1 MFILTHRDVVIN
13 ANIWYNE
20 YVRGDSMLK
29 NLPIGRDNFKDVIER
44 DLYYVDKTNIIE
56 EILRTDSYV
65 SLFPRPRRFGK
76 SLFIS
81 MIDNFFNIEYKDTN
95 MHLFDGLKISNSKY
109 YNRLSSNP
117 VIKLD
122 FKFLKQDNFDIM
134 YKAYTE
140 MIRELY
146 SKKEYL
152 KEKLSE
158 SEKKLYDSFLY
169 RTASIENYQRAVYTL
184 SYMLYKYYG
193 KKTIVLIDEYD
204 VPIQQGYLEGFYD
217 DIVSFIREVF
227 SSSLKGN
234 EYIEFAIMTGVLRV
248 SKESL
253 FSDLNNVEVY
263 GIVDRLYNESFG
275 FTNEETKELLN
286 YYDLELND
294 DVKNMYDGYN
304 FNGTEI
310 YNPWSIINY
319 CADKELKPYWTNTS
333 GNSLVLKCIKE
344 CSEDIK
350 VVFEKLLLGE
360 SIDFTYNE
368 KVTYLDYN
376 DLKSLDNILNLLFIS
391 GYLTIDRIEKNSFG
405 NNKMYAK
412 LPNGETRGL
421 FNDVIREIL
430 NTEYRI
436 QTPLIEQFCLG
447 ILNNDKELIQL
458 TLNRILPNISYMDSS
473 ESFYHGY
480 LLGLFSMFL
489 NNKNF
494 IVRSNRESGLGRF
507 DLMIK
512 KVDNSVGMIIEL
524 KVTDY
529 DKDEVALKAL
539 EQINSKK
546 YKQELIDSNVDKI
559 YEYAIAIGRK
569 ECSVK

>member
-1 MFILTHRDVVIN
+1 MK
-13 ANIWYNE
+13 
-20 YVRGDSMLK
+20 M
-29 NLPIGRDNFKDVIER
+29 LPIGRDNFKDIMDN

-56 EILRTDSYV
+56 EILYNKNYV

-81 MIDNFFNIEYKDTN
+81 MIDNFFNIEYKDIN
-95 MHLFDGLKISNSKY
+95 KNLFDGLKISKSEY
-109 YNRLSSNP
+109 YSRLSSNP

-122 FKFLKQDNFDIM
+122 FKNLKQDNYEDM
-134 YKAYTE
+134 YESYKG
-140 MIRELY
+140 MIRKLY
-146 SKKEYL
+146 SDKRYL
-152 KEKLSE
+152 LEILNDDEKD
-158 SEKKLYDSFLY
+158 LYNSFLY
-169 RTASIENYQRAVYTL
+169 ENANKDRYQKAVYTL
-184 SYMLYKYYG
+184 TEMLCKYYG
-193 KKTIVLIDEYD
+193 KKTIILIDEYD
-204 VPIQQGYLEGFYD
+204 VPIQQGYLEGFYK

-234 EYIEFAIMTGVLRV
+234 EYVEFAIMTGVLRV

-253 FSDLNNVEVY
+253 FSDLNNVKVY
-263 GIVDRLYNESFG
+263 SIMDDAFNEAFG
-275 FTNEETKELLN
+275 FNTKETEEILS
-286 YYDLELND
+286 YYDLELNE

-319 CADKELKPYWTNTS
+319 CADKKLKPYWTNTS

-344 CSEDIK
+344 CTEDIK
-350 VVFEKLLLGE
+350 IVFEKLLLGE
-360 SIDFTYNE
+360 GVEFIYNE

-376 DLKSLDNILNLLFIS
+376 DLKSLNNILNLLFIS
-391 GYLTIDRIEKNSFG
+391 GYLTIDKSVKDEFG
-405 NNKMYAK
+405 DIYLTVK

-421 FNDVIREIL
+421 FRNIILEIL
-430 NTEYRI
+430 NDDYKIDTF
-436 QTPLIEQFCLG
+436 LIRQFCLG
-447 ILNNDKELIQL
+447 ILNNDKELIQF

-512 KVDNSVGMIIEL
+512 ATDNSVGMIIEL
-524 KVTDY
+524 KITDY
-529 DKDEVALKAL
+529 DMDEVALKAL

-546 YKQELIDSNVDKI
+546 YKQELIDSKVEKI
-559 YEYAIAIGRK
+559 YEYAICFEKK

>member
-1 MFILTHRDVVIN
+1 
-13 ANIWYNE
+13 
-20 YVRGDSMLK
+20 MLK
-29 NLPIGRDNFKDVIER
+29 KLPIGMDNFKDIIEK
-44 DLYYVDKTNIIE
+44 DYYYVDKTNIIE
-56 EILRTDSYV
+56 EILSTGSYV

-81 MIDNFFNIEYKDTN
+81 MIDQFFNIEYKDSN
-95 MHLFDGLKISNSKY
+95 KLFNGLKISKSEY
-109 YNRLSSNP
+109 YNRLSSTP

-122 FKFLKQDNFDIM
+122 FKFLKQDNFEVM
-134 YKAYTE
+134 YGAFKE

-146 SKKEYL
+146 SDREYV
-152 KEKLSE
+152 LSVLND
-158 SEKKLYDSFLY
+158 SEKEMFNKFFY
-169 RTASIENYQRAVYTL
+169 RKADIEDYQKSIYIL
-184 SYMLYKYYG
+184 SKMLYKYSN
-193 KKTIVLIDEYD
+193 KKVIILIDEYD

-234 EYIEFAIMTGVLRV
+234 EYVEFAIMTGVLRV

-263 GIVDRLYNESFG
+263 GIIDKSYNEAFG
-275 FTNEETKELLN
+275 FTSDETKELLN
-286 YYDLELND
+286 YYNLELNN

-304 FNGTEI
+304 FNGKEI

-319 CADKELKPYWTNTS
+319 AKYKELKPFWVNTS
-333 GNSLVLKCIKE
+333 GNTLIIDSIKK

-350 VVFEKLLLGE
+350 VVFEKLLTGE
-360 SIDFTYNE
+360 SVEFIYNE

-376 DLKSLDNILNLLFIS
+376 DLNSLDNVLNLLFIS
-391 GYLTIDRIEKNSFG
+391 GYLTIDRVEITPFG
-405 NNKMYAK
+405 NDKIYAK
-412 LPNGETRGL
+412 LPNAESRGL
-421 FNDVIREIL
+421 FNNIISEIL
-430 NTEYRI
+430 STDYKI
-436 QTPLIEQFCLG
+436 QSRFVESFCLG
-447 ILNNDKELIQL
+447 ILNNDKELIQN
-458 TLNRILPNISYMDSS
+458 TLNRILPNISYMDTS

-489 NNKNF
+489 NNKRF

-512 KVDNSVGMIIEL
+512 ATDNSVGMIIEL
-524 KVTDY
+524 KVG
-529 DKDEVALKAL
+529 DKELDAISLKAL

-546 YKQELIDSNVDKI
+546 YEEELKDSGITNI
-559 YEYAIAIGRK
+559 YRYAIAISSK

>member
-1 MFILTHRDVVIN
+1 MK
-13 ANIWYNE
+13 
-20 YVRGDSMLK
+20 M
-29 NLPIGRDNFKDVIER
+29 LPIGRDNFKDLMDN
-44 DLYYVDKTNIIE
+44 DLYYVDKTDIIE
-56 EILRTDSYV
+56 QLLYNKNYV

-81 MIDNFFNIEYKDTN
+81 MVDQFFNIEYKDN
-95 MHLFDGLKISNSKY
+95 NKNLFDGLKISKSNY

-122 FKFLKQDNFDIM
+122 FKNLKQNNYEVM
-134 YKAYTE
+134 YNSYKE

-152 KEKLSE
+152 KEILND
-158 SEKKLYDSFLY
+158 SEKELYDSFLY
-169 RTASIENYQRAVYTL
+169 ETADISKYQKAVTIL
-184 SYMLYKYYG
+184 SGMLYRYYNR
-193 KKTIVLIDEYD
+193 KVIILIDEYD
-204 VPIQQGYLEGFYD
+204 VPIQQAYLEGFYD

-234 EYIEFAIMTGVLRV
+234 EYVEFAIMTGVLRV

-253 FSDLNNVEVY
+253 FSDLNNVMVY
-263 GIVDRLYNESFG
+263 GIVDKFYNEAFG
-275 FTNEETKELLN
+275 FTTKETKEILA
-286 YYDLELND
+286 YYNLELND

-310 YNPWSIINY
+310 YNPWSILNY
-319 CADKELKPYWTNTS
+319 CYNKELKPYWVNTS
-333 GNSLVLKCIKE
+333 GNSLILNCIKN
-344 CSEDIK
+344 CSENIK
-350 VVFEKLLLGE
+350 VVFEKLLIGE
-360 SIDFTYNE
+360 SVEFLYNE

-376 DLKSLDNILNLLFIS
+376 DLNSLDNILNLLLIS
-391 GYLTIDRIEKNSFG
+391 GYLTIDKTVKDEFSNIY
-405 NNKMYAK
+405 MTAK

-421 FNDVIREIL
+421 FRSILLEIL
-430 NTEYRI
+430 KDDYRI
-436 QTPLIEQFCLG
+436 DSSLIRQFCSG
-447 ILNNDKELIQL
+447 ILNNNKELIQL
-458 TLNRILPNISYMDSS
+458 TLNRILPSISYMDSS

-489 NNKNF
+489 NNKRF

-512 KVDNSVGMIIEL
+512 DTDNNIGMIIEL
-524 KVTDY
+524 KVGNKELDSI
-529 DKDEVALKAL
+529 ALKAL

-546 YKQELIDSNVDKI
+546 YEEELKDSGITNI
-559 YEYAIAIGRK
+559 YRYAIAISSK

>member
-1 MFILTHRDVVIN
+1 MK
-13 ANIWYNE
+13 
-20 YVRGDSMLK
+20 M
-29 NLPIGRDNFKDVIER
+29 LPIGRDNFKDIIDN

-56 EILRTDSYV
+56 EILYNKNYV

-81 MIDNFFNIEYKDTN
+81 MIDNFFNIEYKDIN
-95 MHLFDGLKISNSKY
+95 KNLFDGLKISKSEY
-109 YNRLSSNP
+109 YSRLSSNP

-122 FKFLKQDNFDIM
+122 FKNLKQDNYEDM
-134 YKAYTE
+134 YESYKG
-140 MIRELY
+140 MIRKLY
-146 SKKEYL
+146 SDKRYL
-152 KEKLSE
+152 LEILNDDEKD
-158 SEKKLYDSFLY
+158 LYNSFLY
-169 RTASIENYQRAVYTL
+169 ENANKDRYQKAVYTL
-184 SYMLYKYYG
+184 TEMLCKYYG
-193 KKTIVLIDEYD
+193 KKTIILIDEYD
-204 VPIQQGYLEGFYD
+204 VPIQQGYLEGFYK

-234 EYIEFAIMTGVLRV
+234 EYVEFAIMTGVLRV

-253 FSDLNNVEVY
+253 FSDLNNVKVY
-263 GIVDRLYNESFG
+263 SIMDDAFNEAFG
-275 FTNEETKELLN
+275 FNTKETEEILS
-286 YYDLELND
+286 YYDLELNE

-333 GNSLVLKCIKE
+333 GNSLIIKCIKE
-344 CSEDIK
+344 CTEDIK
-350 VVFEKLLLGE
+350 IVFERLLLGE
-360 SIDFTYNE
+360 GVEFIYNE

-376 DLKSLDNILNLLFIS
+376 DLKSLNNILNLLFIS
-391 GYLTIDRIEKNSFG
+391 GYLTIDKSVKDEFG
-405 NNKMYAK
+405 DIYLTVK

-421 FNDVIREIL
+421 FRNIILEIL
-430 NTEYRI
+430 NDDYKIDTF
-436 QTPLIEQFCLG
+436 LIRQFCLG
-447 ILNNDKELIQL
+447 ILNNDKELIQF

-512 KVDNSVGMIIEL
+512 ATDNSVGMIIEL
-524 KVTDY
+524 KITDY
-529 DKDEVALKAL
+529 DMDEVALKAL

-546 YKQELIDSNVDKI
+546 YKQELIDSKVEKI
-559 YEYAIAIGRK
+559 YEYAICFGKK
-569 ECSVK
+569 ECRKKKKKVG

>member
-1 MFILTHRDVVIN
+1 
-13 ANIWYNE
+13 
-20 YVRGDSMLK
+20 MLK
-29 NLPIGRDNFKDVIER
+29 KLPIGMDNFKDIIEK
-44 DLYYVDKTNIIE
+44 DYYYVDKTNIIE
-56 EILRTDSYV
+56 EILSTGSYV

-81 MIDNFFNIEYKDTN
+81 MIDQFFNIEYKDSN
-95 MHLFDGLKISNSKY
+95 KLFNGLKISKSEY
-109 YNRLSSNP
+109 YNRLSSTP

-122 FKFLKQDNFDIM
+122 FKFLKQDNFEVM
-134 YKAYTE
+134 YGAFKE

-146 SKKEYL
+146 SDREYV
-152 KEKLSE
+152 LSVLND
-158 SEKKLYDSFLY
+158 SEKEMFNKFFY
-169 RTASIENYQRAVYTL
+169 RKADIEDYQKSIYIL
-184 SYMLYKYYG
+184 SKMLYKYSN
-193 KKTIVLIDEYD
+193 KKVIILIDEYD

-234 EYIEFAIMTGVLRV
+234 EYVEFAIMTGVLRV

-263 GIVDRLYNESFG
+263 GIIDKSYNEAFG
-275 FTNEETKELLN
+275 FTSDETKELLN
-286 YYDLELND
+286 YYNLELNN

-304 FNGTEI
+304 FNGKEI

-319 CADKELKPYWTNTS
+319 AKYKELKPFWVNTS
-333 GNSLVLKCIKE
+333 GNTLIIDSIKK

-350 VVFEKLLLGE
+350 VVFEKLLTGE
-360 SIDFTYNE
+360 SVEFIYNE

-376 DLKSLDNILNLLFIS
+376 DLNSLDNVLNLLFIS
-391 GYLTIDRIEKNSFG
+391 GYLTIDRVEITPFG
-405 NNKMYAK
+405 NDKIYAK
-412 LPNGETRGL
+412 LPNAESRGL
-421 FNDVIREIL
+421 FNNIISEIL
-430 NTEYRI
+430 STDYNI
-436 QTPLIEQFCLG
+436 QSRLVESFCLG
-447 ILNNDKELIQL
+447 ILNNDKELIQN
-458 TLNRILPNISYMDSS
+458 TLNRILPNISYMDTS

-489 NNKNF
+489 NNKRF

-512 KVDNSVGMIIEL
+512 ATDNSVGMIIEL
-524 KVTDY
+524 KVG
-529 DKDEVALKAL
+529 DKELDSIALKAL

-546 YKQELIDSNVDKI
+546 YEEELKDSGITNI
-559 YEYAIAIGRK
+559 YRYAIAISSK

>member
-1 MFILTHRDVVIN
+1 MK
-13 ANIWYNE
+13 
-20 YVRGDSMLK
+20 M
-29 NLPIGRDNFKDVIER
+29 LPIGRDNFKDIMDN

-56 EILRTDSYV
+56 EILYNKNYV

-81 MIDNFFNIEYKDTN
+81 MIDNFFNIEYKDIN
-95 MHLFDGLKISNSKY
+95 KNLFDGLKISKSEY
-109 YNRLSSNP
+109 YSRLSSNP

-122 FKFLKQDNFDIM
+122 FKNLKQDNYEDM
-134 YKAYTE
+134 YESYKG
-140 MIRELY
+140 MIRKLY
-146 SKKEYL
+146 SDKRYL
-152 KEKLSE
+152 LEILNDDEKD
-158 SEKKLYDSFLY
+158 LYNSFLY
-169 RTASIENYQRAVYTL
+169 ENANKDRYQKAVYTL
-184 SYMLYKYYG
+184 TEMLCKYYG
-193 KKTIVLIDEYD
+193 KKTIILIDEYD
-204 VPIQQGYLEGFYD
+204 VPIQQGYLEGFYK

-234 EYIEFAIMTGVLRV
+234 EYVEFAIMTGVLRV

-253 FSDLNNVEVY
+253 FSDLNNVKVY
-263 GIVDRLYNESFG
+263 SIMDDAFNEAFG
-275 FTNEETKELLN
+275 FNTKETEEILS
-286 YYDLELND
+286 YYDLELNE

-319 CADKELKPYWTNTS
+319 CADKKLKPYWTNTS
-333 GNSLVLKCIKE
+333 GNSLVLKCIKG
-344 CSEDIK
+344 CTEDIK
-350 VVFEKLLLGE
+350 IVFEKLLLGE
-360 SIDFTYNE
+360 GVEFIYNE

-376 DLKSLDNILNLLFIS
+376 DLKSLNNILNLFEFGDI
-391 GYLTIDRIEKNSFG
+391 YLTV
-405 NNKMYAK
+405 K

-421 FNDVIREIL
+421 FRNIILEIL
-430 NTEYRI
+430 NDDYKIDTF
-436 QTPLIEQFCLG
+436 LIRQFCLG
-447 ILNNDKELIQL
+447 ILNNDKELIQF

-489 NNKNF
+489 NNKRF

-512 KVDNSVGMIIEL
+512 ATDNSVGMIIEL
-524 KVTDY
+524 KITDY
-529 DKDEVALKAL
+529 DMDEVALKAL

-546 YKQELIDSNVDKI
+546 YKQELIDSKVDKI

>member
-1 MFILTHRDVVIN
+1 M
-13 ANIWYNE
+13 
-20 YVRGDSMLK
+20 K
-29 NLPIGRDNFKDVIER
+29 NLPIGRDNFRDIIEK

-56 EILRTDSYV
+56 EILKTDSYV

-81 MIDNFFNIEYKDTN
+81 MIDYFFNIEYKDKN
-95 MHLFDGLKISNSKY
+95 KHLFDGLKISNSEY

-122 FKFLKQDNFDIM
+122 FKDLKQSNFDVM
-134 YKAYTE
+134 YRAYKE

-146 SKKEYL
+146 SKKKYL
-152 KEKLSE
+152 LDVLDEKEKDLFN
-158 SEKKLYDSFLY
+158 SFLD
-169 RTASIENYQRAVYTL
+169 ENADISKYQKAIKIL
-184 SYMLYKYYG
+184 SSMLYKYYG
-193 KKTIVLIDEYD
+193 KKTIILIDEYD

-234 EYIEFAIMTGVLRV
+234 EYVEFAIMTGVLRV

-253 FSDLNNVEVY
+253 FSDLNNVKVY
-263 GIVDRLYNESFG
+263 SIMEESYNEAFG
-275 FTNEETKELLN
+275 FTTEETKAILK

-304 FNGTEI
+304 FNGSEI
-310 YNPWSIINY
+310 YNPWSILNY
-319 CADKELKPYWTNTS
+319 CFDKKLKPYWVNTS
-333 GNSLVLKCIKE
+333 GNSLILDCIKNS
-344 CSEDIK
+344 SEKIK
-350 VVFEKLLLGE
+350 ITFEKLLLGE
-360 SIDFTYNE
+360 SVEFKYNE

-376 DLKSLDNILNLLFIS
+376 NLTSLDNILNLLFIS
-391 GYLTIDRIEKNSFG
+391 GYLTIDRIDENPFG
-405 NNKMYAK
+405 YDKMYAK
-412 LPNGETRGL
+412 LPNAEVRGL
-421 FNDVIREIL
+421 FNSIILEIL
-430 NTEYRI
+430 NDDYSIE
-436 QTPLIEQFCLG
+436 TPLIEQFCLG

-546 YKQELIDSNVDKI
+546 YKQELMDSNVDKI

>member
-1 MFILTHRDVVIN
+1 MK
-13 ANIWYNE
+13 
-20 YVRGDSMLK
+20 M
-29 NLPIGRDNFKDVIER
+29 LPIGRDNFKDIMDN

-56 EILRTDSYV
+56 EILYNKNYV

-81 MIDNFFNIEYKDTN
+81 MIDNFFNIEYKDIN
-95 MHLFDGLKISNSKY
+95 KNLFDGLKISKSEY
-109 YNRLSSNP
+109 YSRLSSNP

-122 FKFLKQDNFDIM
+122 FKNLKQDNYEDM
-134 YKAYTE
+134 YESYKG
-140 MIRELY
+140 MIRKLY
-146 SKKEYL
+146 SDKRYL
-152 KEKLSE
+152 LEILNDDEKD
-158 SEKKLYDSFLY
+158 LYNSFLY
-169 RTASIENYQRAVYTL
+169 ENANKDRYQKAVYTL
-184 SYMLYKYYG
+184 TEMLCKYYG
-193 KKTIVLIDEYD
+193 KKTIILIDEYD
-204 VPIQQGYLEGFYD
+204 VPIQQGYLEGFYK

-234 EYIEFAIMTGVLRV
+234 EYVEFAIMTGVLRV

-253 FSDLNNVEVY
+253 FSDLNNVKVY
-263 GIVDRLYNESFG
+263 SIMDDAFNEAFG
-275 FTNEETKELLN
+275 FNTKETEEILS
-286 YYDLELND
+286 YYDLEFNE

-319 CADKELKPYWTNTS
+319 CADKELKPYWTNTY
-333 GNSLVLKCIKE
+333 GNSLIIKCIKE
-344 CSEDIK
+344 CTEDLKI
-350 VVFEKLLLGE
+350 VFERLLLGE
-360 SIDFTYNE
+360 GVEFIYNE

-376 DLKSLDNILNLLFIS
+376 DLKSLNNILNLLFIS
-391 GYLTIDRIEKNSFG
+391 GYLTIDKSVKDEFG
-405 NNKMYAK
+405 DIYLTVK

-421 FNDVIREIL
+421 FRNIILEIL
-430 NTEYRI
+430 NDDYKIDTF
-436 QTPLIEQFCLG
+436 LIRQFCLG
-447 ILNNDKELIQL
+447 ILNNDKELIQF

-489 NNKNF
+489 NNKRF

-512 KVDNSVGMIIEL
+512 ATDNSVGMIIEL
-524 KVTDY
+524 KITDY
-529 DKDEVALKAL
+529 DMDEVALKAL

-546 YKQELIDSNVDKI
+546 YKQELIDSKVEKI
-559 YEYAIAIGRK
+559 YEYAICFGKK

>member
-1 MFILTHRDVVIN
+1 MKMYDKM
-13 ANIWYNE
+13 
-20 YVRGDSMLK
+20 YVKEMVYLLK
-29 NLPIGRDNFKDVIER
+29 NLPIGRDNFRDVIER
-44 DLYYVDKTNIIE
+44 NLYYVDKTDIIE
-56 EILRTDSYV
+56 KILSTDSYV

-76 SLFIS
+76 SLFLS
-81 MIDNFFNIEYKDTN
+81 MVDNFFNIEYKDIN
-95 MHLFDGLKISNSKY
+95 KSLFDGLKISKSAY
-109 YNRLSSNP
+109 YNRISSNP

-122 FKFLKQDNFDIM
+122 FKNVKQDNYEIM
-134 YKAYTE
+134 YNSYKE

-146 SKKEYL
+146 SKKDYL
-152 KEKLSE
+152 KEILND
-158 SEKKLYDSFLY
+158 SEKELYDSFLY
-169 RTASIENYQRAVYTL
+169 ETADISKYQKAVTIL
-184 SYMLYKYYG
+184 SGMLYRYYNR
-193 KKTIVLIDEYD
+193 KVIILIDEYD

-234 EYIEFAIMTGVLRV
+234 EYVEFAIMTGVLRV

-263 GIVDRLYNESFG
+263 GIVDSLYNEAFG
-275 FTNEETKELLN
+275 FTTEETKELLE

-304 FNGTEI
+304 FNGVDI
-310 YNPWSIINY
+310 YNPWSIIKY
-319 CADKELKPYWTNTS
+319 AKYKELKPYWINTS
-333 GNSLVLKCIKE
+333 GNSLIINCIKN

-350 VVFEKLLLGE
+350 VVFEKILTGE
-360 SIDFTYNE
+360 SVEFIYNE

-376 DLKSLDNILNLLFIS
+376 DLTSLDNILNLLFIS
-391 GYLTIDRIEKNSFG
+391 GYLTIDKTLKDDFG
-405 NNKMYAK
+405 DIYMTAK

-421 FNDVIREIL
+421 FRSILLEIL
-430 NTEYRI
+430 KDDYKIETS
-436 QTPLIEQFCLG
+436 LIRQFCMG

-489 NNKNF
+489 NNKRF

-512 KVDNSVGMIIEL
+512 AADNSVGMIIEL
-524 KVTDY
+524 KVG
-529 DKDEVALKAL
+529 DKELDPIALKAL

-546 YKQELIDSNVDKI
+546 YEQELVESGITNI
-559 YEYAIAIGRK
+559 YRYAIAIGSK

>member
-1 MFILTHRDVVIN
+1 MK
-13 ANIWYNE
+13 
-20 YVRGDSMLK
+20 M
-29 NLPIGRDNFKDVIER
+29 LPIGRDNFKDIMDN

-56 EILRTDSYV
+56 EILYNKNYV

-81 MIDNFFNIEYKDTN
+81 MIDNFFNIEYKDIN
-95 MHLFDGLKISNSKY
+95 KNLFDGLKISKSEY
-109 YNRLSSNP
+109 YSRLSSNP

-122 FKFLKQDNFDIM
+122 FKNLKQDNYEDM
-134 YKAYTE
+134 YESYKG
-140 MIRELY
+140 MIRKLY
-146 SKKEYL
+146 SDKRYL
-152 KEKLSE
+152 LEILNDDEKD
-158 SEKKLYDSFLY
+158 LYNSFLY
-169 RTASIENYQRAVYTL
+169 ENANKDRYQKAVYTL
-184 SYMLYKYYG
+184 TEMLCKYYG
-193 KKTIVLIDEYD
+193 KKTIILIDEYD
-204 VPIQQGYLEGFYD
+204 VPIQQGYLEGFYK

-234 EYIEFAIMTGVLRV
+234 EYVEFAIMTGVLRV

-253 FSDLNNVEVY
+253 FSDLNNVKVY
-263 GIVDRLYNESFG
+263 SIMDDAFNEAFG
-275 FTNEETKELLN
+275 FNTKETEEILS
-286 YYDLELND
+286 YYDLELNE

-319 CADKELKPYWTNTS
+319 CADKKLKPYWTNTS
-333 GNSLVLKCIKE
+333 GNSLVLKCIKG
-344 CSEDIK
+344 CTEDIK
-350 VVFEKLLLGE
+350 IVFEKLLLGE
-360 SIDFTYNE
+360 GVEFIYNE

-376 DLKSLDNILNLLFIS
+376 DLKSLNNILNLLFIS
-391 GYLTIDRIEKNSFG
+391 GYLTIDKSVKDEFG
-405 NNKMYAK
+405 DIYLTVK

-421 FNDVIREIL
+421 FRNIILEIL
-430 NTEYRI
+430 NDDYKIDTF
-436 QTPLIEQFCLG
+436 LIRQFCLG
-447 ILNNDKELIQL
+447 ILNNDKELIQF

-489 NNKNF
+489 NNKRF

-512 KVDNSVGMIIEL
+512 ATDNSVGMIIEL
-524 KVTDY
+524 KITDY
-529 DKDEVALKAL
+529 DMDEVALKAL

-546 YKQELIDSNVDKI
+546 YKQELIDSKVEKI
-559 YEYAIAIGRK
+559 YEYAICFGKK

>member
-1 MFILTHRDVVIN
+1 MK
-13 ANIWYNE
+13 
-20 YVRGDSMLK
+20 M
-29 NLPIGRDNFKDVIER
+29 LPIGIDNFKDVI
-44 DLYYVDKTNIIE
+44 DNNLYYVDKTNIIE
-56 EILRTDSYV
+56 ELLRTDAYV
-65 SLFPRPRRFGK
+65 VSFSRPRGFGK

-122 FKFLKQDNFDIM
+122 FKNLKQDNFEIM
-134 YKAYTE
+134 YSSYKE

-152 KEKLSE
+152 KEILND
-158 SEKKLYDSFLY
+158 SEKELYDSFLY
-169 RTASIENYQRAVYTL
+169 ETADISKYQKAVTIL
-184 SYMLYKYYG
+184 SGMLYRYYNR
-193 KKTIVLIDEYD
+193 KVIILIDEYD

-234 EYIEFAIMTGVLRV
+234 EYVEFAIMTGVLRV

-253 FSDLNNVEVY
+253 FSDLNNVMVY
-263 GIVDRLYNESFG
+263 GIVDKFYNEAFG
-275 FTNEETKELLN
+275 FTTKETKEILA
-286 YYDLELND
+286 YYNLELND

-310 YNPWSIINY
+310 YNPWSILNY
-319 CADKELKPYWTNTS
+319 CYNKDLKPYWVNTS
-333 GNSLVLKCIKE
+333 GNSLILNCIKN
-344 CSEDIK
+344 CSENIK
-350 VVFEKLLLGE
+350 VVFEKLLIGE
-360 SIDFTYNE
+360 SVEFLYNE

-376 DLKSLDNILNLLFIS
+376 DLNSLDNILNLLLIS
-391 GYLTIDRIEKNSFG
+391 GYLTIDKTVKDEFSNIY
-405 NNKMYAK
+405 MTAK

-421 FNDVIREIL
+421 FRSILLEIL
-430 NTEYRI
+430 KDDYRI
-436 QTPLIEQFCLG
+436 DSSLIRQFCSG
-447 ILNNDKELIQL
+447 ILNNNKELIQL
-458 TLNRILPNISYMDSS
+458 TLNRILPSISYMDSS

-489 NNKNF
+489 NNKRF

-512 KVDNSVGMIIEL
+512 DTDNNIGMIIEL
-524 KVTDY
+524 KVGNKELDSI
-529 DKDEVALKAL
+529 ELKAL

-546 YKQELIDSNVDKI
+546 YEEELKDSGITNI
-559 YEYAIAIGRK
+559 YKYAIAISPK

>member
-1 MFILTHRDVVIN
+1 MK
-13 ANIWYNE
+13 
-20 YVRGDSMLK
+20 M
-29 NLPIGRDNFKDVIER
+29 LPIGRDNFKDIMDN

-56 EILRTDSYV
+56 EILYNKNYV

-81 MIDNFFNIEYKDTN
+81 MIDNFFNIEYKDIN
-95 MHLFDGLKISNSKY
+95 SHLFDGLKISNSEY

-122 FKFLKQDNFDIM
+122 FKFLKQSSFDVM
-134 YKAYTE
+134 YGAFKE

-152 KEKLSE
+152 KVKLSE
-158 SEKKLYDSFLY
+158 SEKELYDSFLY
-169 RTASIENYQRAVYTL
+169 RTASIENYQKAVYTL
-184 SYMLYKYYG
+184 TEMLYKYYG
-193 KKTIVLIDEYD
+193 KKTIILIDEYD

-234 EYIEFAIMTGVLRV
+234 EYVEFAIMTGVLRV

-253 FSDLNNVEVY
+253 FSDLNNVRVY
-263 GIVDRLYNESFG
+263 GIVDKLYNEAFG
-275 FTNEETKELLN
+275 FTTVETKEILK
-286 YYDLELND
+286 YYNLELND

-310 YNPWSIINY
+310 YNPWSILNY

-333 GNSLVLKCIKE
+333 GNSLIIKCIKE
-344 CSEDIK
+344 CTEDIK
-350 VVFEKLLLGE
+350 IVFERLLLGE
-360 SIDFTYNE
+360 GVEFIYNE

-376 DLKSLDNILNLLFIS
+376 DLKSLNNILNLLFIS
-391 GYLTIDRIEKNSFG
+391 GYLTIDKSVKDEFG
-405 NNKMYAK
+405 DIYLTVK

-421 FNDVIREIL
+421 FRNIILEIL
-430 NTEYRI
+430 NDDYKIDTF
-436 QTPLIEQFCLG
+436 LIRQFCLG
-447 ILNNDKELIQL
+447 ILNNDKELIQF

-489 NNKNF
+489 NNKDY

-507 DLMIK
+507 YLMIK

-524 KVTDY
+524 KITDY
-529 DKDEVALKAL
+529 DMDEVALKAL

-546 YKQELIDSNVDKI
+546 YKQELIDSKVEKI

>member
-1 MFILTHRDVVIN
+1 MK
-13 ANIWYNE
+13 
-20 YVRGDSMLK
+20 M
-29 NLPIGRDNFKDVIER
+29 LPIGRDNFKDIMDN
-44 DLYYVDKTNIIE
+44 DLYYVDKTDIIE
-56 EILRTDSYV
+56 ELLYNKNYV

-95 MHLFDGLKISNSKY
+95 KDLFKGLKISKSKY

-122 FKFLKQDNFDIM
+122 FKFLKQDNFEIIYDM
-134 YKAYTE
+134 FTE
-140 MIRELY
+140 MIRDLY
-146 SKKEYL
+146 SDKRYL
-152 KEKLSE
+152 LEILNDDEKDLFN
-158 SEKKLYDSFLY
+158 KFLY
-169 RTASIENYQRAVYTL
+169 KNASIGEYQKSVNTL
-184 SYMLYKYYG
+184 SKMLYMYYG
-193 KKTIVLIDEYD
+193 KKTIILIDEYD

-234 EYIEFAIMTGVLRV
+234 EYVEFAIMTGVLRV

-263 GIVDRLYNESFG
+263 GIIDSLYNEAFG
-275 FTNEETKELLN
+275 FTSDETKELLN

-304 FNGTEI
+304 FNGSEI

-319 CADKELKPYWTNTS
+319 AKNKELKPYWVNTS
-333 GNSLVLKCIKE
+333 GNSLIINCIKN

-350 VVFEKLLLGE
+350 IVFEKLLLGE
-360 SIDFTYNE
+360 SVDFIYNE

-376 DLKSLDNILNLLFIS
+376 DLNSLDNILNLLFIS
-391 GYLTIDRIEKNSFG
+391 GYLTIDRIEVNPFG
-405 NNKMYAK
+405 ENKMYAK
-412 LPNGETRGL
+412 LPNAESRGL
-421 FNDVIREIL
+421 IRNIISEIL
-430 NTEYRI
+430 STDYKI
-436 QTPLIEQFCLG
+436 QSRLVESLCLG

-458 TLNRILPNISYMDSS
+458 TLNRILPSISYMDSS

-489 NNKNF
+489 NNKRF

-512 KVDNSVGMIIEL
+512 KTDNSVGMIIEL
-524 KVTDY
+524 KVGD
-529 DKDEVALKAL
+529 DDLDPIALKAL

-546 YKQELIDSNVDKI
+546 YEQELVESGITNI
-559 YEYAIAIGRK
+559 YRYAIAIGSK

>member
-1 MFILTHRDVVIN
+1 MK
-13 ANIWYNE
+13 
-20 YVRGDSMLK
+20 M
-29 NLPIGRDNFKDVIER
+29 LPIGRDNFKDIMDN

-56 EILRTDSYV
+56 EILYNKNYV
-65 SLFPRPRRFGK
+65 SLFSRPRRFGK

-81 MIDNFFNIEYKDTN
+81 MIDNFFNIEYKDIN
-95 MHLFDGLKISNSKY
+95 KNLFDGLKISKSEY

-122 FKFLKQDNFDIM
+122 FKFLKQDSFDVM
-134 YKAYTE
+134 YGAFKE

-146 SKKEYL
+146 SNKRYLMEILDNDEKE
-152 KEKLSE
+152 
-158 SEKKLYDSFLY
+158 LYDSFLY

-184 SYMLYKYYG
+184 TEMLYKYYG
-193 KKTIVLIDEYD
+193 KKTIILIDEYD

-234 EYIEFAIMTGVLRV
+234 EYVEFAIMTGVLRV

-253 FSDLNNVEVY
+253 FSDLNNVKVY
-263 GIVDRLYNESFG
+263 SIMDDAFNEAFG
-275 FTNEETKELLN
+275 FNTKETEEILS
-286 YYDLELND
+286 YYDLELNE

-319 CADKELKPYWTNTS
+319 CADKKLKPYWTNTS

-344 CSEDIK
+344 CTEDIK
-350 VVFEKLLLGE
+350 IVFEKLLLGE
-360 SIDFTYNE
+360 GVEFIYNE

-376 DLKSLDNILNLLFIS
+376 DLKSLNNILNLLFIS
-391 GYLTIDRIEKNSFG
+391 GYLTIDKSVKDEFG
-405 NNKMYAK
+405 DIYLTVK

-421 FNDVIREIL
+421 FRNIILEIL
-430 NTEYRI
+430 NDDYKIDTF
-436 QTPLIEQFCLG
+436 LIRQFCLG
-447 ILNNDKELIQL
+447 ILNNDKELIQF

-489 NNKNF
+489 NNKRF

-512 KVDNSVGMIIEL
+512 ATDNSVGMIIEL
-524 KVTDY
+524 KITDY
-529 DKDEVALKAL
+529 DMDEVALKAL

-546 YKQELIDSNVDKI
+546 YKQELIDSKVEKI
-559 YEYAIAIGRK
+559 YEYVICFGKK

>member
-1 MFILTHRDVVIN
+1 MK
-13 ANIWYNE
+13 
-20 YVRGDSMLK
+20 M
-29 NLPIGRDNFKDVIER
+29 LPIGRDNFKDLMDN
-44 DLYYVDKTNIIE
+44 DLYYVDKTDIIE
-56 EILRTDSYV
+56 QLLYNKNYV

-81 MIDNFFNIEYKDTN
+81 MVDQFFNIEYKDN
-95 MHLFDGLKISNSKY
+95 NKNLFDGLKISKSNY

-122 FKFLKQDNFDIM
+122 FKNLKQNNYEVM
-134 YKAYTE
+134 YNSYKE

-146 SKKEYL
+146 SKKDYL
-152 KEKLSE
+152 KEILND
-158 SEKKLYDSFLY
+158 SEKELYDSFLY
-169 RTASIENYQRAVYTL
+169 ETADISKYQKAVTIL
-184 SYMLYKYYG
+184 SGMLYRYYNR
-193 KKTIVLIDEYD
+193 KVIILIDEYD

-234 EYIEFAIMTGVLRV
+234 EYVEFAVMTGVLRV

-263 GIVDRLYNESFG
+263 GIVDKFYNEAFG
-275 FTNEETKELLN
+275 FTTKETKEILA
-286 YYDLELND
+286 YYNLELNN

-304 FNGTEI
+304 FNDVEI
-310 YNPWSIINY
+310 YNPWSIIKY
-319 CADKELKPYWTNTS
+319 AKYKELKPYWVNTS
-333 GNSLVLKCIKE
+333 GNSLIINCIKN

-350 VVFEKLLLGE
+350 VVFEKLLTGE
-360 SIDFTYNE
+360 SVEFIYNE

-376 DLKSLDNILNLLFIS
+376 DLNSLDNILNLLFIS
-391 GYLTIDRIEKNSFG
+391 GYLTIDRVEKSPFG
-405 NNKMYAK
+405 NDKMYAK
-412 LPNGETRGL
+412 LPNAESRGL
-421 FNDVIREIL
+421 FNNIISEIL
-430 NTEYRI
+430 STDYKI
-436 QTPLIEQFCLG
+436 QSRFVESFCLG
-447 ILNNDKELIQL
+447 ILNNDKELIQN
-458 TLNRILPNISYMDSS
+458 TLNKMLVNISYMDSS

-489 NNKNF
+489 NNKRF

-512 KVDNSVGMIIEL
+512 DTDNNVGMIIEL
-524 KVTDY
+524 KVGNKELDSI
-529 DKDEVALKAL
+529 ALKAL

-546 YKQELIDSNVDKI
+546 YEEELKDSGITNI
-559 YEYAIAIGRK
+559 YRYAIAISSK

>member
-1 MFILTHRDVVIN
+1 MK
-13 ANIWYNE
+13 
-20 YVRGDSMLK
+20 M
-29 NLPIGRDNFKDVIER
+29 LPIGRDNFKDIMDN

-56 EILRTDSYV
+56 EILYNKNYV

-81 MIDNFFNIEYKDTN
+81 MIDNFFNVEYKDIN
-95 MHLFDGLKISNSKY
+95 KNLFDGLKISKSEY
-109 YNRLSSNP
+109 YSRLSSNP

-122 FKFLKQDNFDIM
+122 FKNLKQDNYEDM
-134 YKAYTE
+134 YESYKG
-140 MIRELY
+140 MIRKLY
-146 SKKEYL
+146 SDKRYL
-152 KEKLSE
+152 LEILNDDEKD
-158 SEKKLYDSFLY
+158 LYNSFLY
-169 RTASIENYQRAVYTL
+169 ENANKDRYQKAVYTL
-184 SYMLYKYYG
+184 TEMLCKYYG
-193 KKTIVLIDEYD
+193 KKTIILIDEYD
-204 VPIQQGYLEGFYD
+204 VPIQQGYLEGFYK

-234 EYIEFAIMTGVLRV
+234 EYVEFAIMTGVLRV

-253 FSDLNNVEVY
+253 FSDLNNVKVY
-263 GIVDRLYNESFG
+263 SIMDDAFNEAFG
-275 FTNEETKELLN
+275 FNTKETEEILS
-286 YYDLELND
+286 YYDLELNE

-319 CADKELKPYWTNTS
+319 CADKKLKPYWTNTS

-344 CSEDIK
+344 CTEDIK
-350 VVFEKLLLGE
+350 IVFEKLLLGE
-360 SIDFTYNE
+360 GVEFIYNE

-376 DLKSLDNILNLLFIS
+376 DLKSLNNILNLLFIS
-391 GYLTIDRIEKNSFG
+391 GYLTIDKSVKDEFG
-405 NNKMYAK
+405 DIYLTVK

-421 FNDVIREIL
+421 FRNIILEIL
-430 NTEYRI
+430 NDDYKIDTF
-436 QTPLIEQFCLG
+436 LIRQFCLG
-447 ILNNDKELIQL
+447 ILNNDKELIQF

-489 NNKNF
+489 NNKRF

-512 KVDNSVGMIIEL
+512 ATDNSVGMIIEL
-524 KVTDY
+524 KITDY
-529 DKDEVALKAL
+529 DMDEVALKAL

-546 YKQELIDSNVDKI
+546 YKQELIDSKVDKI

>member
-1 MFILTHRDVVIN
+1 MK
-13 ANIWYNE
+13 
-20 YVRGDSMLK
+20 M
-29 NLPIGRDNFKDVIER
+29 LPIGRDNFKDLMDN
-44 DLYYVDKTNIIE
+44 DLYYVDKTDIIE
-56 EILRTDSYV
+56 QLLYNKNYV

-81 MIDNFFNIEYKDTN
+81 MVDQFFNIEYKDN
-95 MHLFDGLKISNSKY
+95 NKNLFDGLKISKSEY

-122 FKFLKQDNFDIM
+122 FKNLKQDNFEIM
-134 YKAYTE
+134 YSSYKE

-152 KEKLSE
+152 KEILND
-158 SEKKLYDSFLY
+158 SEKELYDSFLY
-169 RTASIENYQRAVYTL
+169 ETADISKYQKAVTIL
-184 SYMLYKYYG
+184 SGMLYRYYNR
-193 KKTIVLIDEYD
+193 KVIILIDEYD

-217 DIVSFIREVF
+217 DMVSFIREVF

-234 EYIEFAIMTGVLRV
+234 EYVEFAIMTGVLRV

-253 FSDLNNVEVY
+253 FSDLNNVMVY
-263 GIVDRLYNESFG
+263 GIVDKFYNEAFG
-275 FTNEETKELLN
+275 FTTKETKEILA
-286 YYDLELND
+286 YYNLELND

-310 YNPWSIINY
+310 YNPWSILNY
-319 CADKELKPYWTNTS
+319 CYNKELKPYWVNTS
-333 GNSLVLKCIKE
+333 GNSLILNCIKK
-344 CSEDIK
+344 CSENIK
-350 VVFEKLLLGE
+350 VVFEKLLIGE
-360 SIDFTYNE
+360 SVEFLYNE

-376 DLKSLDNILNLLFIS
+376 DLNSLDNILNLLLIS
-391 GYLTIDRIEKNSFG
+391 GYLTIDKTVKDEFSNIY
-405 NNKMYAK
+405 MTAK

-421 FNDVIREIL
+421 FRSILLEIL
-430 NTEYRI
+430 KDDYRI
-436 QTPLIEQFCLG
+436 DSSLIRQFCSG
-447 ILNNDKELIQL
+447 ILNNNKELIQL

-489 NNKNF
+489 NNKRF

-512 KVDNSVGMIIEL
+512 DTDNNIGMIIEL
-524 KVTDY
+524 KVGNKELDSI
-529 DKDEVALKAL
+529 ELKAL

-546 YKQELIDSNVDKI
+546 YEEELKDSGITNI
-559 YEYAIAIGRK
+559 YKYAIAISSK

>member
-1 MFILTHRDVVIN
+1 
-13 ANIWYNE
+13 
-20 YVRGDSMLK
+20 MLK

-44 DLYYVDKTNIIE
+44 DLYYVDKTDIIE
-56 EILRTDSYV
+56 EILSTDLYV
-65 SLFPRPRRFGK
+65 SLFSRPRRFGK

-81 MIDNFFNIEYKDTN
+81 MIDSFFNIEYKDIN
-95 MHLFDGLKISNSKY
+95 KHLFDGLKISKSEY

-122 FKFLKQDNFDIM
+122 FKNLKQDNYEEM
-134 YKAYTE
+134 YESYKG

-146 SKKEYL
+146 SDKRYLLEILNDDEKE
-152 KEKLSE
+152 
-158 SEKKLYDSFLY
+158 LYNSFLY
-169 RTASIENYQRAVYTL
+169 ENANKDRYQKAISIL
-184 SYMLYKYYG
+184 SKMLYKYYN
-193 KKTIVLIDEYD
+193 KKTIILIDEYD

-234 EYIEFAIMTGVLRV
+234 EYVEFAIMTGVLRV

-253 FSDLNNVEVY
+253 FSDLNNVKVY

-275 FTNEETKELLN
+275 FTNEETKEILD
-286 YYDLELND
+286 YYNLELND

-310 YNPWSIINY
+310 YNPWSIIKY
-319 CADKELKPYWTNTS
+319 AKYKELKPYWVNTS
-333 GNSLVLKCIKE
+333 GNSLVLKCIKD

-360 SIDFTYNE
+360 SIDFIYNE

-376 DLKSLDNILNLLFIS
+376 DLKSINNILNLLFIS
-391 GYLTIDRIEKNSFG
+391 GYLTIDKNYEDEFG
-405 NNKMYAK
+405 KKYMTVK
-412 LPNGETRGL
+412 LPNGETREL
-421 FNDVIREIL
+421 FNNIILEIL
-430 NTEYRI
+430 NDDYRI
-436 QTPLIEQFCLG
+436 ETSLIRQFCTG

-546 YKQELIDSNVDKI
+546 YKQELMDSNVDKI

>member
-1 MFILTHRDVVIN
+1 M
-13 ANIWYNE
+13 
-20 YVRGDSMLK
+20 K
-29 NLPIGRDNFKDVIER
+29 NLPIGMYDFKDVIENNY
-44 DLYYVDKTNIIE
+44 YYVDKTDVIDE
-56 EILRTDSYV
+56 MLSTGAFV

-95 MHLFDGLKISNSKY
+95 KHLFDGLKISKSEY
-109 YNRLSSNP
+109 YNRLSSSP

-122 FKFLKQDNFDIM
+122 FKNLKQDSFEVM
-134 YKAYTE
+134 YSSYKE
-140 MIRELY
+140 MIRDLY
-146 SKKEYL
+146 SDKEYL
-152 KEKLSE
+152 LSVLSD
-158 SEKKLYDSFLY
+158 SEKEVYNNFLFEK
-169 RTASIENYQRAVYTL
+169 ADINKYQKAITL
-184 SYMLYKYYG
+184 LCKMLYKYYG
-193 KKTIVLIDEYD
+193 KKTIILIDEYD
-204 VPIQQGYLEGFYD
+204 VPIQQGYLKGFYD

-234 EYIEFAIMTGVLRV
+234 EYLQFAIMTGVLRV

-253 FSDLNNVEVY
+253 FSDLNNVKVY
-263 GIVDRLYNESFG
+263 GIVDKAYNEAFG
-275 FTNEETKELLN
+275 FTNNETKEILN
-286 YYDLELND
+286 YYNLELND

-333 GNSLVLKCIKE
+333 GNSLILKCIKE
-344 CSEDIK
+344 CNEDIK
-350 VVFEKLLLGE
+350 IVFEKLLLGE
-360 SIDFTYNE
+360 SVDFTYNE
-368 KVTYLDYN
+368 KITYLDYN

-391 GYLTIDRIEKNSFG
+391 GYLTIDRIEQNSFG
-405 NNKMYAK
+405 NDKMYAK

-421 FNDVIREIL
+421 FNSVIREIL

-447 ILNNDKELIQL
+447 ILNNDKEIIQL

-489 NNKNF
+489 NNKDY

-524 KVTDY
+524 KITDY
-529 DKDEVALKAL
+529 DMDEVALKAL

-546 YKQELIDSNVDKI
+546 YKQELIDSKVEKI

>member
-1 MFILTHRDVVIN
+1 M
-13 ANIWYNE
+13 
-20 YVRGDSMLK
+20 K

-44 DLYYVDKTNIIE
+44 NLYYVDKTDIIE
-56 EILRTDSYV
+56 EMLRADSYV

-81 MIDNFFNIEYKDTN
+81 MIDQFFNIEYKDAN
-95 MHLFDGLKISNSKY
+95 KNLFDGLKISKSDY

-122 FKFLKQDNFDIM
+122 FKNLKQNNYEVM
-134 YKAYTE
+134 YNSYKE
-140 MIRELY
+140 MIRKLY
-146 SKKEYL
+146 SRKEYL
-152 KEKLSE
+152 KEVLSD
-158 SEKKLYDSFLY
+158 SEKELYDSFLY
-169 RTASIENYQRAVYTL
+169 ETADVSKYQTAITTL
-184 SYMLYKYYG
+184 SEMLYKYYG
-193 KKTIVLIDEYD
+193 KKTIILIDEYD

-217 DIVSFIREVF
+217 DIVTFIREVF

-234 EYIEFAIMTGVLRV
+234 EYVEFAIMTGVLRV

-253 FSDLNNVEVY
+253 FSDLNNVMVY
-263 GIVDRLYNESFG
+263 GIVDKLYNETFG
-275 FTNEETKELLN
+275 FTNEETKEILN

-310 YNPWSIINY
+310 YNPWSILNY
-319 CADKELKPYWTNTS
+319 CFNKELKPYWVNTS
-333 GNSLVLKCIKE
+333 GNSLIINSIKN

-350 VVFEKLLLGE
+350 VVFEKILTGE
-360 SIDFTYNE
+360 SVEFIYNE

-376 DLKSLDNILNLLFIS
+376 DLTSLDNILNLLFIS
-391 GYLTIDRIEKNSFG
+391 GYLTIDKTLKDDFG
-405 NNKMYAK
+405 DIYMTAK

-421 FNDVIREIL
+421 FRSILLEIL
-430 NTEYRI
+430 KDDYKIETS
-436 QTPLIEQFCLG
+436 LIRQFCMG

-489 NNKNF
+489 NNKRF

-512 KVDNSVGMIIEL
+512 ATDNSVGMIIEL
-524 KVTDY
+524 KAG
-529 DKDEVALKAL
+529 DKELDAIALKAL

-546 YKQELIDSNVDKI
+546 YEEELKDSGITNI
-559 YEYAIAIGRK
+559 YRYAIAISSK